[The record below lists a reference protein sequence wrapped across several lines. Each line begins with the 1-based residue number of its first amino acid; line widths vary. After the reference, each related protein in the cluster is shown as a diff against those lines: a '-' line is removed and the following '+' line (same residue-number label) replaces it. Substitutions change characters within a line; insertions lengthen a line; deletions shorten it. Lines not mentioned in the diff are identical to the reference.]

1 MLDTNE
7 FSIFAT
13 QVSDEKA
20 LIHENAANAV
30 KKGLTVIGGCD
41 GPVTPLDSYW
51 GINASAHPHKE
62 YRRMSLDDAIKLFT
76 TNAAWACHEENR
88 LGSLEVGKDADF
100 AIIDRNLY
108 EMGDDEDLAS
118 IVVHETFKTGK
129 SIFKL

>member
-1 MLDTNE
+1 M
-7 FSIFAT
+7 
-13 QVSDEKA
+13 
-20 LIHENAANAV
+20 
-30 KKGLTVIGGCD
+30 
-41 GPVTPLDSYW
+41 
-51 GINASAHPHKE
+51 
-62 YRRMSLDDAIKLFT
+62 DDAIKLFT